1 MKMCLGSSF
10 GTSHSNAAP
19 GREIE
24 KVFEIVTFSMEASGF
39 CAAMQHF
46 GWARD

>member
-1 MKMCLGSSF
+1 MKRYLISSF

-24 KVFEIVTFSMEASGF
+24 KVFEIVTFPMEASDF
-39 CAAMQHF
+39 CAAMQHL